1 MTTPS
6 RAGTASRPT
15 PRPTGRR
22 RPRVGSAGA
31 QRSVAEHPARP
42 QVTEAAPSSFAAL
55 GVPPALLAALASAGY
70 ETPLPIQAA
79 TLQTALAG
87 RDVLGR
93 ARTGSGKTVAFA
105 IPTIAALAASGS
117 QRRPGAPRALV
128 LVPTRELAAQV
139 ASAVTPLARAA
150 GLRVGT
156 VYGGVA
162 QARQVSMLRQGVDVL
177 VATPGRLE
185 DLIGQKCC
193 SLAAVEV
200 SVLDEADHLADLGFL
215 PAVRRLLDQTPS
227 GGQRLLFSATLD
239 GAVDALVA
247 RYLHDPVVHSVD
259 TMSTGPPELSHY
271 TFTVERRDKPMV
283 VRELA
288 SGRERSLLFMRTKH
302 AARKLAIDLN
312 RQGIPAVDLHGN
324 LSQARRQQNLAAF
337 ASGAARVLVAT
348 DVAAR
353 GIHVE
358 GINLVVHVDPPT
370 EHKAYLHRSG
380 RTARAGA
387 PGTVVTVVLPEQA
400 RAVATMIRRAGAD
413 ATSARVGPGA
423 AEIAALTGPP
433 VEPVAAV
440 AAVAVPPRPPVAPR
454 PVRAPGSRLRPESGS
469 RHDGRRK
476 ARRR

>member
-1 MTTPS
+1 
-6 RAGTASRPT
+6 
-15 PRPTGRR
+15 
-22 RPRVGSAGA
+22 V
-31 QRSVAEHPARP
+31 
-42 QVTEAAPSSFAAL
+42 
-55 GVPPALLAALASAGY
+55 AALAFAGY
-70 ETPLPIQAA
+70 EAPLPIQAA
-79 TLQTALAG
+79 TLRTALAG

-105 IPTIAALAASGS
+105 IPVIAALASSGT
-117 QRRPGAPRALV
+117 QRRPGVPRALV

-139 ASAVTPLARAA
+139 ATAVTPLARAA

-162 QARQVSMLRQGVDVL
+162 QAPQVSRLRQGVDVL

-185 DLIGQKCC
+185 DLIAQRCC
-193 SLAAVEV
+193 SLGAVEV

-215 PAVRRLLDQTPS
+215 PTVRRLLDQTPS

-239 GAVDALVA
+239 NAVDALVA

-259 TMSTGPPELSHY
+259 TAACSPPELSHY
-271 TFTVERRDKPMV
+271 TFTVAPRDKPIV

-302 AARKLAIDLN
+302 GARKLAIDLS

-337 ASGAARVLVAT
+337 SSGAVRVLVAT

-353 GIHVE
+353 GIHVQD
-358 GINLVVHVDPPT
+358 INLVVHVDPPT

-387 PGTVVTVVLPEQA
+387 PGSVVTLVLPEQA
-400 RAVATMIRRAGAD
+400 RAVDTMIRRAGVHP
-413 ATSARVGPGA
+413 TSARVAPGA
-423 AEIAALTGPP
+423 AETAALAGPRADD
-433 VEPVAAV
+433 VVPVA
-440 AAVAVPPRPPVAPR
+440 VAPR
-454 PVRAPGSRLRPESGS
+454 PARTR
-469 RHDGRRK
+469 GRRSR
-476 ARRR
+476 ASTTSR